1 MILEKKKK
9 RYVLKAFALDCML
22 LNVQTQ
28 SINPP
33 GTHTPTHQPPT
44 PVLVVTGVPQH
55 TARVV
60 GGGSHGAL
68 GHTGRHGGQQPG
80 GLLPAHPPAAV
91 VRGAAGQHED
101 GPRHAGAHPRAQ
113 VGGLGHLSVMT
124 GTYPAV
130 REAVCDDWDVPCRQV
145 GCL

>member
-1 MILEKKKK
+1 
-9 RYVLKAFALDCML
+9 ML